1 MTQTTKPDL
10 ALERI
15 QQGLAAAQVNWQA
28 LMSMIAKFP
37 RYSFTNILLILHQCP
52 NASLVQGFNSWKA
65 LNRFVKKGEKG
76 IQIFAPRFTK
86 DDQGNADIKGFHAVY
101 VFDVSQTDGDPLPAM
116 PTPFSEGTDQTAQT
130 LFELLKTW
138 LLEQHGCPVYLSP
151 APQGAG
157 HYRRDSHEIEL
168 KPNLSDIHSFGT
180 LTHEAAHALLHHKN
194 ADLETIPRDAREL
207 EAESV
212 TMIVCEHFGIPRASG
227 FDYLA
232 QWNATPE
239 EIKAHGERITKTA
252 QTIIKALTPEPT
264 EATQ

>member
-1 MTQTTKPDL
+1 M
-10 ALERI
+10 
-15 QQGLAAAQVNWQA
+15 
-28 LMSMIAKFP
+28 
-37 RYSFTNILLILHQCP
+37 LILIQCP

-76 IQIFAPRFTK
+76 IQIFAPRFGK
-86 DDQGNADIKGFHAVY
+86 DEIGEAEIKGFMAVY
-101 VFDVSQTDGDPLPAM
+101 VFDVSQTNGDPLPEF
-116 PTPFSEGTDQTAQT
+116 PTPASHGTDQTAQT
-130 LFELLKTW
+130 LFETLQHW
-138 LLEQHGCPVYLSP
+138 LLETHHCPVTISQ

-157 HYRRDSHEIEL
+157 HYRREAHSIEI
-168 KPNLSDIHSFGT
+168 KPNLGDVHGFGT
-180 LTHEAAHALLHHKN
+180 LTHEAAHALLHHKAAN
-194 ADLETIPRDAREL
+194 LENIPRETREL

-252 QTIIKALTPEPT
+252 QSIIKALTPEAT
-264 EATQ
+264 E